1 MNPPERFAQLNANA
15 PTMRYEDTAPQFPW
29 RTDSRR
35 RNDIQ
40 NEKATRQLGGLF
52 FKGE

>member
-1 MNPPERFAQLNANA
+1 LERIPDQ
-15 PTMRYEDTAPQFPW
+15 QF
-29 RTDSRR
+29 DLESIHDNSL
-35 RNDIQ
+35 NDIQ

>member
-1 MNPPERFAQLNANA
+1 MNLTERISQWNREIHSMVGTFDLESIDHN
-15 PTMRYEDTAPQFPW
+15 
-29 RTDSRR
+29 SL
-35 RNDIQ
+35 NDIQ

>member
-1 MNPPERFAQLNANA
+1 MIQFAEPTRNP
-15 PTMRYEDTAPQFPW
+15 
-29 RTDSRR
+29 SRESQR
-35 RNDIQ
+35 VYTVHYAGK

>member
-1 MNPPERFAQLNANA
+1 
-15 PTMRYEDTAPQFPW
+15 MRYRW
-29 RTDSRR
+29 ISSRNTR
-35 RNDIQ
+35 SLLRAKKCESK